1 MEYWKT
7 DLPNK
12 GDLLLPKNYRGIMLL
27 EIAYKIIAT
36 ILYARLLPIEESL
49 NQESQC
55 GLDQE
60 EDVQMPFLQ
69 SNWL

>member
-1 MEYWKT
+1 
-7 DLPNK
+7 
-12 GDLLLPKNYRGIMLL
+12 MLL